1 MAFRASKER
10 KAKAK
15 PVAQGGQLIANAGI
29 EDWYYK
35 SLKNAIQEMTDEYRR
50 ELVRAFSKR
59 DVQAYYTADASPISI
74 MKRTLRRLNTKWREV
89 FAAFANTHATS
100 FAKKG
105 DDFAAFSSRHSLKKL
120 GIDDPKDATQFALGE
135 ILKSS
140 IAENVALITNIQQ
153 DFANDIEGTVYRSL
167 ASNNPDSGSQAVVEH
182 LKTREG
188 ITDRRAKI
196 IARDQNS
203 KLYTNLNKVRMEAN
217 GVEKFRW
224 KHSSAGK
231 VPRHTHIDRERQDVG
246 YGPGVFRLDSPELWE
261 GPRNDQGLPGEAIN
275 CRCRMIPII
284 SLD

>member
-10 KAKAK
+10 KPKAK
-15 PVAQGGQLIANAGI
+15 PVAQGNQLIANAGI

-35 SLKNAIQEMTDEYRR
+35 SLKNAIGEMVEDYSR
-50 ELVRAFSKR
+50 ELTRAFSKR

-74 MKRTLRRLNTKWREV
+74 MKRILRRLNSKWREV
-89 FAAFANTHATS
+89 FAAFANTHAES

-105 DDFAAFSSRHSLKKL
+105 DDFSQFSARHSLKKL
-120 GIDDPKDATQFALGE
+120 GIDNPKDATQFEVGE

-153 DFANDIEGTVYRSL
+153 DFANEVEGTVYRSL
-167 ASNNPDSGSQAVVEH
+167 ASNNPEAGSQAVVEH

-188 ITDRRAKI
+188 ITDRRAKM

-203 KLYTNLNKVRMEAN
+203 KLYTNLNKARMEVN

-231 VPRHTHIDRERQDVG
+231 KPRHTHIDRERQDVG
-246 YGPGVFRLDSPELWE
+246 YGPGIFRLDSPELWE
-261 GPRNDQGLPGEAIN
+261 GPKNDQGLPGEAIN

-284 SLD
+284 NLD